1 MDTPDTGP
9 SSPSEGPD
17 RPPPAHSVPAP
28 PRQRFPSLK
37 QALVTFAGGIVLSAT
52 ACVGFLISLGGNFER
67 GGDEIVTPLA
77 AILFCVGVLG
87 FLVGLILLIIRIVR
101 GR

>member
-1 MDTPDTGP
+1 
-9 SSPSEGPD
+9 
-17 RPPPAHSVPAP
+17 
-28 PRQRFPSLK
+28 
-37 QALVTFAGGIVLSAT
+37 VLSAT